1 MIKDIIIHILRE
13 VLVTTHPRPFPSSP
27 GSPPQNTRQ
36 GDSLAR
42 HRATRRH
49 PAQPR
54 ALGARRPP
62 RHPSRARLRKSPSRR
77 PARSP
82 AGATCSKPSLTTSRR
97 QACKRHPTIPLCPA
111 RRSARISQLTHNAL
125 HANDISH
132 MMKRRLKDGSL
143 PRRVRPTPSAP
154 PSSPTCSARTCRSQA
169 TPIQRTTR
177 LYNRWYKKVTRN
189 IVERISILKKTAVI
203 RLPSMKPAASR
214 RAR

>member
-1 MIKDIIIHILRE
+1 MPNY
-13 VLVTTHPRPFPSSP
+13 PRPFSPSP

-62 RHPSRARLRKSPSRR
+62 RHPLRARLRKSPSRR

-97 QACKRHPTIPLCPA
+97 QACKRHPNDTPLSHTA
-111 RRSARISQLTHNAL
+111 ISKISQLTHNAL

-154 PSSPTCSARTCRSQA
+154 PSSPTCSARACRSQA
-169 TPIQRTTR
+169 TPTRAPPGSITGGTRRGQRTKR
-177 LYNRWYKKVTRN
+177 KK
-189 IVERISILKKTAVI
+189 SY
-203 RLPSMKPAASR
+203 SKPPPPASKCFK
-214 RAR
+214 

>member
-1 MIKDIIIHILRE
+1 MTITPDHPQA
-13 VLVTTHPRPFPSSP
+13 LVTLPKIP
-27 GSPPQNTRQ
+27 
-36 GDSLAR
+36 A
-42 HRATRRH
+42 RATVLPAIVRREGH

-62 RHPSRARLRKSPSRR
+62 RHPSRVRLRKSPSRR

-82 AGATCSKPSLTTSRR
+82 AKGDLQQTLADYLKAAGLQEAPNDTPLSRTAISK
-97 QACKRHPTIPLCPA
+97 
-111 RRSARISQLTHNAL
+111 ISQLTDNAL

-169 TPIQRTTR
+169 TPTSAPPGSITGGTR
-177 LYNRWYKKVTRN
+177 R
-189 IVERISILKKTAVI
+189 
-203 RLPSMKPAASR
+203 SR
-214 RAR
+214 SR